1 MSNPKP
7 YAEKFSSVSEQTSF
21 QCLPSEQQIF
31 TRDIASLYR
40 FTLQE
45 LRQFTEIAL
54 DLNRWGESNI
64 IEIWQKLDAERI
76 GGREKKK
83 ALLQQLNNRWM
94 ELKTEPNCYH
104 MHTAKPVTAKP
115 QTISIPKEKIG
126 LGYCPVASE
135 KTRCCNL
142 ITLDA
147 AENCGFDCSY
157 CSIQSFYHDNQV
169 IFDSN
174 FAENL
179 SRLRLDPDKI
189 YHIGTGQSS
198 DSLMWGN
205 NHKMLDALTRFAA
218 SNPNVILEFKTKSAN
233 ITYLSKIDIPSNI
246 ICTWSLNTQEIIQ
259 NEEHGTASLEGRLR
273 AARKIADKGTLVGF
287 HFHPIVHYLN
297 WRKDYQQLFQQVQQL
312 FEPAEVAM
320 ISLGTL
326 TFIKPVVK
334 KIRERNFHS
343 KILKMP
349 LEEAAGKL
357 SYPLDIKLELFTH
370 AYSSFTHQWHQ
381 EVFFYLCMEE
391 PTIWHPVFGHQY
403 SSNNEFELAM
413 KSSYMQKMRQ
423 LAQPS

>member
-1 MSNPKP
+1 MSNSEP
-7 YAEKFSSVSEQTSF
+7 YAEKFSSVSEHTSF
-21 QCLPSEQQIF
+21 HCLPVAQQAF
-31 TRDIASLYR
+31 TRETAALHR

-45 LRQFTEIAL
+45 LHQFTQIAL

-64 IEIWQKLDAERI
+64 IEIWPKLDAGHMR
-76 GGREKKK
+76 GREQKK
-83 ALLQQLNNRWM
+83 ALLLQLNNRWM
-94 ELKTEPNCYH
+94 ELKTEPNRYH
-104 MHTAKPVTAKP
+104 MQTPKPTLSRPNV
-115 QTISIPKEKIG
+115 ISIPKDSIG

-147 AENCGFDCSY
+147 VENCGFDCSY
-157 CSIQSFYHDNQV
+157 CSIQSFYHNNQV

-174 FAENL
+174 FDKNL
-179 SRLRLDPDKI
+179 SGLRLDPDKI

-205 NHKMLDALTRFAA
+205 NYKMLDTLIRFAE

-233 ITYLSKIDIPSNI
+233 ITHLNKIDIPSNI
-246 ICTWSLNTQEIIQ
+246 LCTWSLNTQEIIQ
-259 NEEHGTASLEGRLR
+259 NEEHGTAALKNRML
-273 AARKIADKGTLVGF
+273 AARKIADKGALVGF
-287 HFHPIVHYLN
+287 HFHPIVHYQN
-297 WRKDYQQLFQQVQQL
+297 WRKEYFQLYQQVQQL

-349 LEEAAGKL
+349 LVETAGKL
-357 SYPLDIKLELFTH
+357 SYPPETKLELFTH
-370 AYSSFTHQWHQ
+370 AYSSFSQQWRD

-391 PTIWHPVFGHQY
+391 PAIWQPVFGYQY
-403 SSNNEFELAM
+403 RSNDEFELAM
-413 KSSYMQKMRQ
+413 KSSYMQKIRKI
-423 LAQPS
+423 A